1 MELNSNT
8 NDTATQLDI
17 GSKKSVNDISDI
29 FVENSLEKTLQN
41 ALEHGIQGHK
51 NGHLDV
57 AAELYKTILEID
69 PNHAHANHRMGLLK
83 IDTANDTAALPYL
96 ENAIISNCA
105 VLEFWESLT
114 KTLVRLG
121 QLEEAEKI
129 ISLAKDY
136 GANDEGIKTLEAEL
150 NQ

>member
-8 NDTATQLDI
+8 NDTATQLDM

-57 AAELYKTILEID
+57 AAELYETILEID

-96 ENAIISNCA
+96 SLIHIS
-105 VLEFWESLT
+105 EPT
-114 KTLVRLG
+114 RP
-121 QLEEAEKI
+121 
-129 ISLAKDY
+129 Y
-136 GANDEGIKTLEAEL
+136 
-150 NQ
+150 